1 MSMFGT
7 RSGRMES
14 AAKFASFSSASRTSD
29 IPVTLRVRFS
39 TPTRTTPPA
48 VFAKATIVL
57 STPSGEERSRLY
69 SSVFPSGRRR
79 RSIRSTA
86 LHYTRKSRSG
96 DGFRVRGHWARGQAK
111 PALNSFAT
119 ITMLR
124 NMPRNPLFEA
134 TCITKSYS
142 GLCALSGVS
151 FELREG
157 EVHALIGENGAGKST
172 LIKII
177 TGAVTAD
184 SGTLAV
190 GGHIVPHNSPN
201 ISRAL
206 GIAAIYQQPSLFPH
220 LTVAENI
227 ALAAESGSV
236 WRRVD
241 WKARAS
247 LAAELLSRIGATLP
261 PETLVESLSMPEQ
274 QIVEI
279 AKALGSNAKIL
290 IMDEPTASLSDR
302 EVESLFRV
310 VALLRSQG
318 VGIVYISHR
327 LPEISAIADR
337 VTVLRDGQTI
347 ATRDMRD
354 VDRAELIRLMVG
366 RELSAVFPKREVPI
380 GETVL
385 DVRGLGSRA
394 AGVRDISFE
403 LRRGEILGLAGLVG
417 SGRTQLA
424 ETLFGLTPADTSAVE
439 IGGQVVRIQSPAGA
453 IGLGIGYVPE
463 DRRQHG
469 VVLEM
474 PITVNVS
481 LANLRAVSRAGL
493 ISDARECSLARQYIG
508 QLRIKTRSPYAEAG
522 SLSGGNQ
529 QKVALARWLAIRPTV
544 LILDEPTQ
552 GVDVGSK
559 SEIHRLMCDLAEAGL
574 AIIMISSELPEIL
587 GMSDRI
593 AVMHGGTIAGF
604 LSRKEAT
611 QQNILSLAMGQA
623 PK

>member
-1 MSMFGT
+1 
-7 RSGRMES
+7 
-14 AAKFASFSSASRTSD
+14 
-29 IPVTLRVRFS
+29 
-39 TPTRTTPPA
+39 
-48 VFAKATIVL
+48 
-57 STPSGEERSRLY
+57 
-69 SSVFPSGRRR
+69 
-79 RSIRSTA
+79 
-86 LHYTRKSRSG
+86 
-96 DGFRVRGHWARGQAK
+96 
-111 PALNSFAT
+111 
-119 ITMLR
+119 
-124 NMPRNPLFEA
+124 MPQNLLFEA
-134 TCITKSYS
+134 ASITKSYS
-142 GLCALSGVS
+142 GLRALSGVS
-151 FELREG
+151 FELRAG

-172 LIKII
+172 LIKIV

-184 SGTLAV
+184 SGTLVV
-190 GGHIVPHNSPN
+190 GGHAVPHNSPD

-227 ALAAESGSV
+227 ALAVESGSA
-236 WRRVD
+236 WRRVR
-241 WKARAS
+241 WKARAR
-247 LAAELLSRIGATLP
+247 LATELLSRIGATLG

-274 QIVEI
+274 QMVEI
-279 AKALGSNAKIL
+279 AKALGSNARIL

-327 LPEISAIADR
+327 LAEISAIADR

-347 ATRDMRD
+347 ATRDMQD

-366 RELSAVFPKREVPI
+366 RELSAVFPKCEVPI

-385 DVRGLGSRA
+385 AVRGLGSRA
-394 AGVRDISFE
+394 AGVRDISFGV
-403 LRRGEILGLAGLVG
+403 RRGEILGLAGLVG

-424 ETLFGLTPADTSAVE
+424 ETLFGLTPADAGAMQ
-439 IGGQVVRIQSPAGA
+439 IGGQPVRIQSPAAA
-453 IGLGIGYVPE
+453 IRLGIGYVPE

-474 PITVNVS
+474 PITANVS
-481 LANLRAVSRAGL
+481 LASLQAVSRAGL
-493 ISDARECSLARQYIG
+493 ISEARECSLARQYIG
-508 QLRIKTRSPYAEAG
+508 QLRIKARSPYAEAG

-529 QKVALARWLAIRPTV
+529 QKVALARWLAIRPAV

-604 LSRKEAT
+604 LSRKDAT
-611 QQNILSLAMGQA
+611 QQKILSLALGHAPSPEMG
-623 PK
+623 PFE